1 MRNLANVTSGRRVL
15 LTLIPVSLA
24 AGWTYWLSWRT
35 TSNKVNLL
43 PTRMP
48 TVEPHKQHPTY
59 WFKDGSIVIRSR
71 SASNGEVCFKLHES
85 LLRRQ
90 SRFVQ
95 RMLDSRTSADSEDI
109 VLIPPE
115 LGIQVQDLTALL
127 EHLYHDTPLSAEAP
141 FSHVAAI
148 LRVSSPDQLD
158 LPGVHMTAR
167 AYFVSMFPQGP
178 QPFAHPTT
186 HLEEALALVQLYQI
200 PSIRKGI
207 YYSLVTTSE
216 FEPDVDDLDLE
227 NSIQP
232 NGSPGS
238 SSTPRLA
245 LPPTDIERCRSLM
258 TGIVEHFTPV
268 LFTPPATPHMACTD
282 VFADKWMSLVITPAI
297 SNSGVCKP
305 LEMLEQIK
313 QIDWA
318 AEGLCAACIRDK
330 TREWTQEQEDVWE
343 KMDSWL
349 NPEGTK
355 HSPV

>member
-1 MRNLANVTSGRRVL
+1 MC
-15 LTLIPVSLA
+15 
-24 AGWTYWLSWRT
+24 
-35 TSNKVNLL
+35 
-43 PTRMP
+43 
-48 TVEPHKQHPTY
+48 
-59 WFKDGSIVIRSR
+59 DGD
-71 SASNGEVCFKLHES
+71 VCFKLHES

-95 RMLDSRTSADSEDI
+95 RMLDSGTSVDSEE

-115 LGIQVQDLTALL
+115 LGVQVHDLTALL

-158 LPGVHMTAR
+158 LPGVHMSAR

-178 QPFAHPTT
+178 QPFAHPSS
-186 HLEEALALVQLYQI
+186 HLEEALALVQSYQI
-200 PSIRKGI
+200 SSIRKGI

-216 FEPDVDDLDLE
+216 FEPEDDNLDLG
-227 NSIQP
+227 NSIKS

-238 SSTPRLA
+238 SSAPRHI
-245 LPPTDIERCRSLM
+245 LPPTDVERCRSLM
-258 TGIVEHFTPV
+258 TCIVDHFTPV
-268 LFTPPATPHMACTD
+268 LFTPPATPHMECTD

-313 QIDWA
+313 EINWA
-318 AEGLCAACIRDK
+318 SEGLCAACVREK
-330 TREWTQEQEDVWE
+330 TQEWTQEQEDVWE

-355 HSPV
+355 HPVV

>member
-1 MRNLANVTSGRRVL
+1 MTTELQNVR
-15 LTLIPVSLA
+15 
-24 AGWTYWLSWRT
+24 
-35 TSNKVNLL
+35 
-43 PTRMP
+43 
-48 TVEPHKQHPTY
+48 QHPTY
-59 WFKDGSIVIRSR
+59 WFNDGSIVVRSR
-71 SASNGEVCFKLHES
+71 NMRNEEVCFKLHES

-95 RMLDSRTSADSEDI
+95 RMLDNETSTEE

-115 LGIQVQDLTALL
+115 LGVQVHDLTALL

-158 LPGVHMTAR
+158 LPGVHMSAR

-178 QPFAHPTT
+178 QPFAHPSS
-186 HLEEALALVQLYQI
+186 HLEEALALVHSYQI

-216 FEPDVDDLDLE
+216 FELEADDLDPG
-227 NSIQP
+227 NSIEP
-232 NGSPGS
+232 NGSSGS
-238 SSTPRLA
+238 SSTPRYI
-245 LPPTDIERCRSLM
+245 LPPTDVERCRNLM
-258 TGIVEHFTPV
+258 TGIVEHFTPI

-282 VFADKWMSLVITPAI
+282 VFADRWMSLVIQPAI
-297 SNSGVCKP
+297 SNSGVCQP

-318 AEGLCAACIRDK
+318 TEGLCAACVREK
-330 TREWTQEQEDVWE
+330 TQEWTQEQKDLWE

-349 NPEGTK
+349 NP
-355 HSPV
+355 

>member
-1 MRNLANVTSGRRVL
+1 MRNPANVTSNNRAL
-15 LTLIPVSLA
+15 LALIPVSLA

-35 TSNKVNLL
+35 TSDKASLL
-43 PTRMP
+43 TSM
-48 TVEPHKQHPTY
+48 TAEPHNVRQHPTY
-59 WFKDGSIVIRSR
+59 WFNDGSIIIRSR
-71 SASNGEVCFKLHES
+71 SVSNGEVCFKLHES

-90 SRFVQ
+90 SCFVQ
-95 RMLDSRTSADSEDI
+95 RTLDSGTSADSEE

-115 LGIQVQDLTALL
+115 LGVQVQDFTALL

-158 LPGVHMTAR
+158 LPSVHMLAR

-178 QPFAHPTT
+178 QPFAHPSS
-186 HLEEALALVQLYQI
+186 HLEEALALVQSYQI

-216 FEPDVDDLDLE
+216 FEPEDDDFDLE
-227 NSIQP
+227 NSIKP
-232 NGSPGS
+232 NGLPGS
-238 SSTPRLA
+238 SSTPRFV
-245 LPPTDIERCRSLM
+245 LPPTDVELCRSLM
-258 TGIVEHFTPV
+258 TSIVEHFTPV
-268 LFTPPATPHMACTD
+268 LFTPPATPHMACTNI
-282 VFADKWMSLVITPAI
+282 FADKWMSLVITPAI
-297 SNSGVCKP
+297 RNSGVCKP

-318 AEGLCAACIRDK
+318 AEGLCVACVREK
-330 TREWTQEQEDVWE
+330 TQEWTQEQEGVWE

-355 HSPV
+355 HALV

>member
-1 MRNLANVTSGRRVL
+1 
-15 LTLIPVSLA
+15 
-24 AGWTYWLSWRT
+24 
-35 TSNKVNLL
+35 
-43 PTRMP
+43 MP
-48 TVEPHKQHPTY
+48 IAEPHNVRQHPTY
-59 WFKDGSIVIRSR
+59 WFKDGSIIIRSR
-71 SASNGEVCFKLHES
+71 SVSNGEVRFKLHES

-90 SRFVQ
+90 SRFIQ
-95 RMLDSRTSADSEDI
+95 RMLDNRTRADSEEI

-115 LGIQVQDLTALL
+115 LGIQVHDLTALL
-127 EHLYHDTPLSAEAP
+127 EHLYHDTPLSADAP

-158 LPGVHMTAR
+158 LPGVHMSAQ

-178 QPFAHPTT
+178 QPFAHPST

-216 FEPDVDDLDLE
+216 FEPEVDDVDLE
-227 NSIQP
+227 NSIKP

-238 SSTPRLA
+238 TSTPRLV

-258 TGIVEHFTPV
+258 AGIVEHFTPV

-313 QIDWA
+313 RIDWA
-318 AEGLCAACIRDK
+318 AEGLCGACIRDK

-349 NPEGTK
+349 NSEGTK

>member
-1 MRNLANVTSGRRVL
+1 MANLTNVTTSRRAL

-24 AGWTYWLSWRT
+24 AGLTYWLSWCT
-35 TSNKVNLL
+35 TSSKASLC
-43 PTRMP
+43 TTM
-48 TVEPHKQHPTY
+48 TTEPHNARQHPTY
-59 WFKDGSIVIRSR
+59 WFNDGSIVIRSR
-71 SASNGEVCFKLHES
+71 SMSNKEVCFKLHGS

-95 RMLDSRTSADSEDI
+95 RMLDSEISADSE

-115 LGIQVQDLTALL
+115 LGVQVQDLTALL
-127 EHLYHDTPLSAEAP
+127 EHLYHDTPLSAQAP

-158 LPGVHMTAR
+158 LPGVHMSAR

-178 QPFAHPTT
+178 QPFAHPRN
-186 HLEEALALVQLYQI
+186 HLEEALALAHSYQI

-216 FEPDVDDLDLE
+216 FEPEDDDLDLE
-227 NSIQP
+227 NSIKS
-232 NGSPGS
+232 NGLPGS
-238 SSTPRLA
+238 SSTPRLV
-245 LPPTDIERCRSLM
+245 LPPTDVKRCRSLM

-268 LFTPPATPHMACTD
+268 LFSPPATPHMACTD
-282 VFADKWMSLVITPAI
+282 VFADKWMLLVITPAI
-297 SNSGVCKP
+297 SDSGVCKP
-305 LEMLEQIK
+305 LEMLGQIK

-318 AEGLCAACIRDK
+318 AEGLCVACVREK

-355 HSPV
+355 QSLV

>member
-1 MRNLANVTSGRRVL
+1 M
-15 LTLIPVSLA
+15 
-24 AGWTYWLSWRT
+24 
-35 TSNKVNLL
+35 
-43 PTRMP
+43 
-48 TVEPHKQHPTY
+48 
-59 WFKDGSIVIRSR
+59 
-71 SASNGEVCFKLHES
+71 SNGEIYFKLHES

-95 RMLDSRTSADSEDI
+95 RMLDSGTSADSE

-115 LGIQVQDLTALL
+115 LGVQVQDLIALL
-127 EHLYHDTPLSAEAP
+127 EHLYHDSPLSADAP

-158 LPGVHMTAR
+158 LPGVHMSAR

-178 QPFAHPTT
+178 QPFAHPSS

-216 FEPDVDDLDLE
+216 FESEDDDLDLE
-227 NSIQP
+227 NSIKP
-232 NGSPGS
+232 DGLPGL
-238 SSTPRLA
+238 SSTPRLI
-245 LPPTDIERCRSLM
+245 LPPIDVERCRSLM

-282 VFADKWMSLVITPAI
+282 VFAEKWMSLVITPAI

-318 AEGLCAACIRDK
+318 AEGLCVACVREK
-330 TREWTQEQEDVWE
+330 TQEWTEEQEDIWD
-343 KMDSWL
+343 KMDLWL
-349 NPEGTK
+349 NLEGTK
-355 HSPV
+355 HSLV

>member
-1 MRNLANVTSGRRVL
+1 MRNPANVTSSRRAL

-24 AGWTYWLSWRT
+24 AGWTYWLSRRT
-35 TSNKVNLL
+35 TSNSKASLV
-43 PTRMP
+43 PTSMTAELHNVR
-48 TVEPHKQHPTY
+48 QHPTY
-59 WFKDGSIVIRSR
+59 WFNDCMCDGD
-71 SASNGEVCFKLHES
+71 VCFKLHES

-95 RMLDSRTSADSEDI
+95 RMLDSGTSVDSEE

-115 LGIQVQDLTALL
+115 LGVQ
-127 EHLYHDTPLSAEAP
+127 
-141 FSHVAAI
+141 HVAAI

-158 LPGVHMTAR
+158 LPGVHMSAR

-178 QPFAHPTT
+178 QPFAHPSS
-186 HLEEALALVQLYQI
+186 HLEEALALVQSYQI
-200 PSIRKGI
+200 LSIRKGI

-216 FEPDVDDLDLE
+216 FEPEDDNLDLG
-227 NSIQP
+227 NSIKS

-238 SSTPRLA
+238 SSAPRHI
-245 LPPTDIERCRSLM
+245 LPPTDVERCRSLM
-258 TGIVEHFTPV
+258 TCIVDHFTPV
-268 LFTPPATPHMACTD
+268 LFTPPATPHMECTD

-313 QIDWA
+313 EINWA
-318 AEGLCAACIRDK
+318 AEGLCAACVREK
-330 TREWTQEQEDVWE
+330 TQEWTQEQEDVWE

-355 HSPV
+355 HPVV

>member
-1 MRNLANVTSGRRVL
+1 M
-15 LTLIPVSLA
+15 A
-24 AGWTYWLSWRT
+24 AELSNAR
-35 TSNKVNLL
+35 
-43 PTRMP
+43 
-48 TVEPHKQHPTY
+48 QHPTY
-59 WFKDGSIVIRSR
+59 WFNDGSIVIRSR
-71 SASNGEVCFKLHES
+71 DMSNGEVCFKLHGS

-95 RMLDSRTSADSEDI
+95 RMLDSSGTSADSEE

-115 LGIQVQDLTALL
+115 LGVQVQDLTALL

-141 FSHVAAI
+141 FSHIAAI

-158 LPGVHMTAR
+158 LPGVHMSAR

-178 QPFAHPTT
+178 QPFAHPGS
-186 HLEEALALVQLYQI
+186 HLEEALALVHSYQI

-216 FEPDVDDLDLE
+216 FEPEDDDLDLE
-227 NSIQP
+227 NLIKP
-232 NGSPGS
+232 NGLPGS
-238 SSTPRLA
+238 SSTPRLIL
-245 LPPTDIERCRSLM
+245 LPADVNRCRSLM

-318 AEGLCAACIRDK
+318 AEGLCAACVREK
-330 TREWTQEQEDVWE
+330 TQEWTQEQEDVWE

-349 NPEGTK
+349 DLKGTK
-355 HSPV
+355 HSLV